1 MGKARERH
9 RDGREWLASIVVWSA
24 AALVTATFCWLL
36 GDILWHGLSHLS
48 WTFLTAPPRNA
59 GREGGIGPILVSTA
73 LILGVCLGVSVPLGV
88 GTAVLLAEFTTDASL
103 FGRLTRRSLDVLSGV
118 PSIVFGLFGN
128 AFFCKT
134 LGLGFSILSGGLT
147 LACMVLP
154 ILIRSTEEGFRAV
167 PTGYRLSAAALGLSR
182 TTTLVHLLLPA
193 AVPGLLVGLVLGVGR
208 AMAETAALIFTSGYV
223 DRMPESLLDS
233 GRALSIHIF
242 DLSMNVPGG
251 DTNAYASALVLV
263 VVLLAINRTASWLAE
278 HWLHRRIVTILRR
291 SSPRRARARGFR
303 WRNGRPAVSPH
314 RSSKWKGSACTMVR
328 SPHSTT

>member
-1 MGKARERH
+1 MVKTLNRSQTP
-9 RDGREWLASIVVWSA
+9 REWLAFALVWGA

-36 GDILWHGLSHLS
+36 GDIVWHGLSHVS
-48 WTFLTAPPRNA
+48 WTFLTAPPENA
-59 GREGGIGPILVSTA
+59 GRRGGIGPILVSTS
-73 LILGVCLGVSVPLGV
+73 LILGVCLTVSLPIGI
-88 GTAVLLAEFTTDASL
+88 GTAVFLAEFTSDQSQ
-103 FGRLTRRSLDVLSGV
+103 FGRITRRSLDILAGV

-167 PTGYRLSAAALGLSR
+167 PASYRLSAAALGLSR
-182 TTTLVHLLLPA
+182 TTTLHLLLPA

-208 AMAETAALIFTSGYV
+208 AIAETAALIFTSGYV

-242 DLSMNVPGG
+242 DLSMNVSGG
-251 DTNAYASALVLV
+251 DANAYASSLVLV
-263 VVLLAINRTASWLAE
+263 ILLLAINGIASAVTTYG
-278 HWLHRRIVTILRR
+278 LHRKIVR
-291 SSPRRARARGFR
+291 
-303 WRNGRPAVSPH
+303 V
-314 RSSKWKGSACTMVR
+314 
-328 SPHSTT
+328 